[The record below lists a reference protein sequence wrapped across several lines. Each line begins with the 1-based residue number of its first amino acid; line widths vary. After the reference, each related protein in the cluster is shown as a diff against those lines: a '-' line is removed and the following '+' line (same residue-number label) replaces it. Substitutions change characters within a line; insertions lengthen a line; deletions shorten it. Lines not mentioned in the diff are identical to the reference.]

1 MEQQQPDSELE
12 RSQEPEQQEQQQEHE
27 QQDDEPVTK
36 ARKPRKRK
44 AKAMEAHLFGLSA
57 DERAAILAS
66 IESPGPATRV
76 SHDNSFAAADD
87 EEPEPPKKEPT
98 QPPEVIEARQKVLRT
113 SWRMAAFSHFSAT
126 FPHLVAKDFDIDKL
140 EADLNGTDENSYIG
154 EVVSRLLYTLTR
166 DSRLA

>member
-1 MEQQQPDSELE
+1 MDDEHE
-12 RSQEPEQQEQQQEHE
+12 RSMEPEQQELEQELDE
-27 QQDDEPVTK
+27 QYEEPVAK

-57 DERAAILAS
+57 EEKAAIMAS
-66 IESPGPATRV
+66 IVDSPGPATRV
-76 SHDNSFAAADD
+76 SHDTSLTAEE

-98 QPPEVIEARQKVLRT
+98 QPPEVIAARQKVLRT

-140 EADLNGTDENSYIG
+140 EADLDGTDENSYIG